1 MVCSLNSAF
10 IRVHRLSTFQVLTE
24 LFHNS
29 SRIASYWHHWT
40 GNSRA
45 SREVCE
51 SRGGKQTTGLSLEPL
66 QTSCEALE
74 AVPMISCVHFSID
87 DEKLF
92 LSELVAPIQVSD
104 SQGKE
109 VPSQVNLWWDHRDRI
124 SAAKYEVRCAIMKS
138 GWLLVILPPVWGKRT
153 RKHRCL

>member
-1 MVCSLNSAF
+1 MVCSLNSVF
-10 IRVHRLSTFQVLTE
+10 ITVHRLSTFQVLTE

-29 SRIASYWHHWT
+29 SRTASFWHHWT
-40 GNSRA
+40 GNPRA

-51 SRGGKQTTGLSLEPL
+51 SRAGKQTTGLSLEPL
-66 QTSCEALE
+66 QTSREALE
-74 AVPMISCVHFSID
+74 AAPMISCVQFLID

-92 LSELVAPIQVSD
+92 LSELIAPIQVSD

-124 SAAKYEVRCAIMKS
+124 STAKYEVRCAIMKS

-153 RKHRCL
+153 QKHRCL